1 MPARDPRTLSSV
13 SADEI
18 REILSRNEALKNRY
32 LAKSTTANC
41 PVCEREFLLA
51 ARHQKFCGDPCRA
64 VWFKIKAQLV
74 KQAAE

>member
-1 MPARDPRTLSSV
+1 MPKDPRTISSV

-51 ARHQKFCGDPCRA
+51 ARHQKFCGDSCRA
-64 VWFKIKAQLV
+64 VWFKIRMAIEKQKAG
-74 KQAAE
+74 A